1 MEAYQ
6 SALDTVTGPSEG
18 AGVERTLPGS
28 ISTLCVS
35 YYRSSRFTGI
45 GPKTQR
51 KYRLVIDKFRAVHG
65 HLPVSGLEYRHIV
78 KLLDQQKKDEYS
90 LRRVLR
96 LLLTHAVEHG
106 WRKDNPMAGMRRP
119 RKTGEG
125 FRPWSEDDIARFEAY
140 WPTGTRQRLALHL
153 LLYTAQRRSDVVTMG
168 RQHVKDGRIAVA
180 QAKSGGRTNLWIP
193 IHRTLQAE
201 IDQVPRDQLTF
212 VQTQYGQPFSPAGFT
227 NWFTDAAQAAGLP
240 PRSAPHGLRK
250 AAARRL
256 AEAGCSANEIMSIT
270 GHKNLSEVAT
280 YTASADQERLADRAM
295 KKAK

>member
-6 SALDTVTGPSEG
+6 SALDTVTGPSKG

-28 ISTLCVS
+28 ISALCVS

-45 GPKTQR
+45 GPKTQH

-65 HLPVSGLEYRHIV
+65 NLPVSGLEYRHIV
-78 KLLDQQKKDEYS
+78 KLLDQQEKDEYS

-96 LLLTHAVEHG
+96 ILLTHALEHG
-106 WRKDNPMAGMRRP
+106 WRKDHPMTGMRRP

-125 FRPWSEDDIARFEAY
+125 FRPWTEGDIARFEAH

-180 QAKSGGRTNLWIP
+180 QAKSGGRTKLWIP
-193 IHRTLQAE
+193 IHQTLQAE
-201 IDQVPRDQLTF
+201 IDQAPRDQLTF

-227 NWFTDAAQAAGLP
+227 NWFTEAAQAAGLP

-280 YTASADQERLADRAM
+280 YTASADQERLADQAM